1 MEREAAAT
9 LTNKADGDT
18 GSTQRL
24 DELAST
30 SSGRMNTRQNPA
42 DDRTVKEELMEKQK
56 LRSVVHEQLVSLRSS
71 SSLGS
76 VVKLIK

>member
-9 LTNKADGDT
+9 LTKKAAGDT

-30 SSGRMNTRQNPA
+30 SSGRINTMQNPA
-42 DDRTVKEELMEKQK
+42 DDRTMKEELMEKQK
-56 LRSVVHEQLVSLRSS
+56 LRSVLHEQLV
-71 SSLGS
+71 
-76 VVKLIK
+76 